1 MRKFLLWSAIFAA
14 LLTVAACVNAPVQPQ
29 GDNPGGTPK
38 NASGRVRIGFSMDTL
53 KEERWQRDKQLVEKR
68 AAELGADLSV
78 TVADGSDDRQ
88 NKQIEDLLTKGID
101 VLIIAPHNA
110 QVAAAAVASAKKQGV
125 PVISYDRL
133 VKSDDLDLY
142 VSHQVTKIGEM
153 QAKYAL
159 DHAPKGNYIMVY
171 GSSTDNN
178 ALLLKEAQLAVLK
191 PAMERGDVKIV
202 AEQFAAEWKAEEALK
217 IVENALT
224 QNKNEVVA
232 VIASNDGTAGG
243 AIQALKAQNL
253 TGKVIVT
260 GQDAE
265 LIALQRIAQGEQ
277 TMTIYKP
284 IQPLAYGAVEAAIKL
299 AKKEPVA
306 TTDKIKS
313 VTREIP
319 ALLFEPKV
327 IDKANLADVIKD
339 NYHTADEIYKNVP
352 ADQRP
357 KQ

>member
-1 MRKFLLWSAIFAA
+1 MWAVT
-14 LLTVAACVNAPVQPQ
+14 LTVLAAASGGCVNAPNEQAANSQV
-29 GDNPGGTPK
+29 TPK
-38 NASGRVRIGFSMDTL
+38 PASEKVRIGFSMDTL
-53 KEERWQRDKQLVEKR
+53 KEERWQRDKQLIEKR

-78 TVADGSDDRQ
+78 TVADGNDS
-88 NKQIEDLLTKGID
+88 KQTEQVENLLTKGID
-101 VLIIAPHNA
+101 VLIIAPHNS
-110 QVAAAAVASAKKQGV
+110 QVAAASVARAKQQGI

-178 ALLLKEAQLAVLK
+178 ALLLKDAQLATLK
-191 PAMERGDVKIV
+191 PAIDRGDVKIV

-224 QNKNEVVA
+224 QNKNEVAA
-232 VIASNDGTAGG
+232 VVASNDGTAGG

-253 TGKVIVT
+253 IGKTVVT

-284 IQPLAYGAVEAAIKL
+284 IQPLAYGAVDAAIKL
-299 AKKEPVA
+299 AHKETVA

-313 VTREIP
+313 VNKEIP
-319 ALLFEPKV
+319 SLLYEPKIV
-327 IDKANLADVIKD
+327 DKSNLSEVIKD
-339 NYHTADEIYKNVP
+339 GYHSADDIYKNVP

-357 KQ
+357 KN

>member
-1 MRKFLLWSAIFAA
+1 MRKILLWLIVFAV
-14 LLTVAACVNAPVQPQ
+14 LLMVAACISAPVQPS
-29 GDNPGGTPK
+29 DNTGGAPR

-88 NKQIEDLLTKGID
+88 NKQVEDLLTKGID

-178 ALLLKEAQLAVLK
+178 ALLLKEAQLAILK
-191 PAMERGDVKIV
+191 PAIDRGDVKIV

-232 VIASNDGTAGG
+232 VVASNDGTAGG

-253 TGKVIVT
+253 TGKVVVT

-299 AKKEPVA
+299 AKKEPVV

-327 IDKANLADVIKD
+327 IDKSNLADVIKD

-357 KQ
+357 RN

>member
-1 MRKFLLWSAIFAA
+1 MRKIFLWMIILTA
-14 LLTVAACVNAPVQPQ
+14 LTAVAACLNTPNQQGGNTPNAA
-29 GDNPGGTPK
+29 K
-38 NASGRVRIGFSMDTL
+38 NAGGKVRIGFSMDTL
-53 KEERWQRDKQLVEKR
+53 KEERWQRDKQLIEKR
-68 AAELGADLSV
+68 AAELGAELSV
-78 TVADGSDDRQ
+78 TVADGNDDRQ
-88 NKQIEDLLTKGID
+88 NKQVEDLLTKGID

-110 QVAAAAVASAKKQGV
+110 QVAAASVASAKKQGV

-178 ALLLKEAQLAVLK
+178 ALLLKDAQLATLK
-191 PAMERGDVKIV
+191 PAIDRGDVKIV

-224 QNKNEVVA
+224 QHRNEVVA
-232 VIASNDGTAGG
+232 VVASNDGTAGG
-243 AIQALKAQNL
+243 AIQALKGQNL
-253 TGKVIVT
+253 IGKVVVT

-277 TMTIYKP
+277 TMTVYKP
-284 IQPLAYGAVEAAIKL
+284 IQPLAYGAVDAAIKL
-299 AKKEPVA
+299 AKKESVA

-313 VTREIP
+313 VNKEIP
-319 ALLFEPKV
+319 SLLFEPKV
-327 IDKANLADVIKD
+327 IDKSNLSDVIND
-339 NYHTADEIYKNVP
+339 GYHTADEIYKNIP
-352 ADQRP
+352 ANQRP
-357 KQ
+357 K